1 MSETGKEPAAIRN
14 LIGWSAGWEL
24 DEVVLEPAIPVLA
37 SPSWRGVDGAPWRAV
52 RQPDGASLFIKVM
65 DADAVLYI
73 DIPCAFEAAGRA
85 SDLGIGPKVLAA
97 DAEAGI
103 LVMEDLNAGW
113 RVGGLERMREPGIV
127 DAIIAA
133 RQAFQQGAPLPR
145 RATVFDEIERFYAAA
160 QEANARLPS
169 DTAWM
174 TDEIRFAA
182 EALKGLEVKEA
193 PIHGD
198 GNVSN
203 IMISDA
209 GEVRLVDWDRAT
221 TADPLEDLGSFLV
234 EAFAQE
240 PEARDAF
247 SRAFGSF
254 DEGSVQPRARLWR
267 RRRPAMG
274 VDRCA
279 SRGKITPQHH
289 GILQVRELAFPSL
302 PHGRARAALR
312 GAAAEDVM
320 TMRPLHLICV
330 TCGLVSSTPVRHVAV
345 DSA

>member
-1 MSETGKEPAAIRN
+1 MSEPGNEPAAIRN
-14 LIGWSAGWEL
+14 LIASSAGWAL
-24 DEVVLEPAIPVLA
+24 DELVLEPAIPVLA

-52 RQPDGASLFIKVM
+52 RKPDGASLFIKVM
-65 DADAVLYI
+65 DADAALYI

-85 SDLGIGPKVLAA
+85 SDLGIGPKIFAA

-113 RVGGLERMREPGIV
+113 HVGGLERMLEPGIV

-160 QEANARLPS
+160 QEVNARLPS

-182 EALKGLEVKEA
+182 EAVKGLEVKA
-193 PIHGD
+193 VPIHGD

-203 IMISDA
+203 VIISDA

-254 DEGSVQPRARLWR
+254 DEGRFSRARVYGVADDLRWGLIGALLAAKSPRNTMEFYKFANWR
-267 RRRPAMG
+267 FL
-274 VDRCA
+274 RC
-279 SRGKITPQHH
+279 R
-289 GILQVRELAFPSL
+289 
-302 PHGRARAALR
+302 
-312 GAAAEDVM
+312 
-320 TMRPLHLICV
+320 
-330 TCGLVSSTPVRHVAV
+330 VAV
-345 DSA
+345 RAPHFGELLRRMS